1 MVFAALLWLCLQTGY
16 VRCDKCGLMFSLRYI
31 KLSIA
36 RQSVI
41 FLLALTGLFIV
52 VSDNPARSEGRIYEG
67 SEDKAHCSLWDT
79 LRLRWPQTSMGRE
92 KIKCRRRAVPPT
104 LVTKVCRLKKVGKD
118 KETGQKLCIYS
129 AQGRGDSDVTVS
141 ISPSL
146 NCQRTY
152 SCKYDD

>member
-1 MVFAALLWLCLQTGY
+1 
-16 VRCDKCGLMFSLRYI
+16 MFSLRYI

>member
-1 MVFAALLWLCLQTGY
+1 
-16 VRCDKCGLMFSLRYI
+16 MFNTVST
-31 KLSIA
+31 KLSISRHA
-36 RQSVI
+36 VI
-41 FLLALTGLFIV
+41 FLLALAGVFIA
-52 VSDNPARSEGRIYEG
+52 VSDKPAHSEGRIYEG
-67 SEDKAHCSLWDT
+67 SEEKAHCTLWDT

-92 KIKCRRRAVPPT
+92 KIECRRRAVPPT
-104 LVTKVCRLKKVGKD
+104 LVTKVCRLKRVGKD

>member
-1 MVFAALLWLCLQTGY
+1 MFRSGY
-16 VRCDKCGLMFSLRYI
+16 IR
-31 KLSIA
+31 LSIA
-36 RQSVI
+36 RQAAI
-41 FLLALTGLFIV
+41 FLLALASFFV
-52 VSDNPARSEGRIYEG
+52 VISDNPARSEGRIYEG
-67 SEDKAHCSLWDT
+67 SEEKAHCTLWDT

-118 KETGQKLCIYS
+118 AETGQKLCIYS
-129 AQGRGDSDVTVS
+129 AQGRGDSEVTVP

-152 SCKYDD
+152 SCKKDD

>member
-1 MVFAALLWLCLQTGY
+1 
-16 VRCDKCGLMFSLRYI
+16 MFSSGYI

-36 RQSVI
+36 RQAII
-41 FLLALTGLFIV
+41 FILGLAGSFIV
-52 VSDNPARSEGRIYEG
+52 VSDNPAHSEVEGRGRIYEG
-67 SEDKAHCSLWDT
+67 SEDKAHCTLWDT

-104 LVTKVCRLKKVGKD
+104 LITKVCRLKKVGKD

>member
-1 MVFAALLWLCLQTGY
+1 MKRGKGCVCKQNISDKISAVVMFRSGY
-16 VRCDKCGLMFSLRYI
+16 IR
-31 KLSIA
+31 LSIA
-36 RQSVI
+36 RQVAI
-41 FLLALTGLFIV
+41 FLLALASFFV
-52 VSDNPARSEGRIYEG
+52 VISDNPARSEGRIYEG
-67 SEDKAHCSLWDT
+67 SEEKAHCTLWDT

-141 ISPSL
+141 VSPSL